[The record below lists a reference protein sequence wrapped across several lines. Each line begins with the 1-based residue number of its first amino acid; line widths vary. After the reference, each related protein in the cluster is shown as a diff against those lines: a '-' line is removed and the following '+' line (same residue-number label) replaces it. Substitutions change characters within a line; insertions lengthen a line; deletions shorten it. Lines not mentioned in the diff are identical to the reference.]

1 MAIFSRKAVWK
12 RAAGRCEYC
21 QLAQVDS
28 VLPLELDHV
37 RAKKHRGTTT
47 LSNTCLACAY
57 CNSAKG
63 SNVAGYDPVT
73 DALVPL
79 FNPRA
84 DDWHDHFKWEGP
96 VLRGLTS
103 EGRATIE
110 VLRINDPDRIE
121 HRRLLQAAQRN

>member
-1 MAIFSRKAVWK
+1 
-12 RAAGRCEYC
+12 RCEYC
-21 QLAQVDS
+21 QLLQVDS

-37 RAKKHRGTTT
+37 RAKKHRGSTT

-63 SNVAGYDPVT
+63 SNAAGYDPVS
-73 DALVPL
+73 DELVPL

-84 DDWHDHFKWEGP
+84 DNWDDHFKWTGP
-96 VLRGLTS
+96 VLQGLTR

-110 VLRINDPDRIE
+110 VLRI
-121 HRRLLQAAQRN
+121 